1 MSNKPHHCLL
11 HASEGTMREGGF
23 TLVVM
28 TKLACLNSHVS
39 KHSQLNTK
47 CMFQYN
53 AILFSHHSEVKDP
66 ELLELISRLTS
77 LLLQIEVSGIVMFF
91 FFNLAKNN

>member
-1 MSNKPHHCLL
+1 M
-11 HASEGTMREGGF
+11 
-23 TLVVM
+23 
-28 TKLACLNSHVS
+28 
-39 KHSQLNTK
+39 K
-47 CMFQYN
+47 CMVQYN

-77 LLLQIEVSGIVMFF
+77 LLLQIEVSGIVMLCFF